1 MIHALSSALALT
13 TGATV
18 AWSTALFVLYV
29 CVALPLALHSLMHT
43 RSTQGTIAWMIC
55 LLTIPVLAVPLYLVF
70 GVRSIE
76 RRTQREMRDCGAESL
91 QPALAPHLIEGG
103 PIIRTMQKCCD
114 CGLVGGNAVDILRDG
129 NDTYPELERAIRGAK
144 RFVLVEFY
152 IIRNDKVGEKLRDV
166 LVERAQA
173 GLDVYVIYDEIG
185 SMKLARGYL
194 GALRD
199 AGVHVAPFNGKRFWL
214 SSFLRVNFR
223 NHRKLVVVDG
233 ELAYMGSLNIGLEYW
248 RSRRRKRRARS
259 EYWRDTFIGLRGPAV
274 CQTMQSFM
282 RDWYR
287 ATGEDIA
294 DKVAVQPQ
302 PAGTHPCQL
311 VPSGPND
318 GESSYWHLLVLEM
331 AAHATERLWI
341 TTPYFVPSEAVNAA
355 LLAAALR
362 GVDVRIL
369 VPQKSDNPLANL
381 ALLTFQKELISSG
394 VKMLAYTPGVLHEK
408 VTLMDRE
415 LCSIGSANLDERSL
429 RLNFELTMLMVGQEM
444 NARVGAMMEDD
455 MSRCVPLR
463 ADAWENSGWFVR
475 VAARLCRLLSP
486 VL

>member
-1 MIHALSSALALT
+1 MQPYLT
-13 TGATV
+13 TPAFSPEATV
-18 AWSTALFVLYV
+18 IWSAAVLFLYV

-43 RSTQGTIAWMIC
+43 RSTQGAIAWIIC
-55 LLTIPVLAVPLYLVF
+55 LLTIPIITVPLYLVF
-70 GVRSIE
+70 GIRNME
-76 RRTQREMRDCGAESL
+76 RHTRREMRDCGAEAL
-91 QPALAPHLIEGG
+91 QSAMEPHLEDGG
-103 PIIRTMQKCCD
+103 VISRTLRKCSGSPLC
-114 CGLVGGNAVDILRDG
+114 GGNAVELLRDG
-129 NDTYPELERAIRGAK
+129 NDTYPELERAIRAAK
-144 RFVLVEFY
+144 SFVLVEFY

-166 LVERAQA
+166 LVERAKA

-194 GALRD
+194 GTLRA

-214 SSFLRVNFR
+214 SSIMRVNFR

-233 ELAYMGSLNIGLEYW
+233 ALAYMGSLNIGLEYW
-248 RSRRRKRRARS
+248 RSRHRRSRS

-287 ATGEDIA
+287 ATGENIA
-294 DKVAVQPQ
+294 DKVQVQPM

-311 VPSGPND
+311 IPSGPND
-318 GESSYWHLLVLEM
+318 GATSYWHLLVQEM

-341 TTPYFVPSEAVNAA
+341 TTPYFVPSEAVFAA
-355 LLAAALR
+355 LRGAALR

-369 VPQKSDNPLANL
+369 VPRKSDNPLADL
-381 ALLTFQKELISSG
+381 ALLTFQKELISGG

-408 VTLMDRE
+408 VTVMDRK
-415 LCSIGSANLDERSL
+415 LCSVGSANLDERSL
-429 RLNFELTMLMVGQEM
+429 RLNFELTMLMEGEEM
-444 NARVGAMMEDD
+444 NARVASMLEVDMRQCVELGAND
-455 MSRCVPLR
+455 
-463 ADAWENSGWFVR
+463 WENARWPVR
-475 VAARLCRLLSP
+475 VASRLCRLLSP

>member
-1 MIHALSSALALT
+1 MCT
-13 TGATV
+13 
-18 AWSTALFVLYV
+18 
-29 CVALPLALHSLMHT
+29 ALPLALHSLMHT

-55 LLTIPVLAVPLYLVF
+55 LLTLPLVAVPLYLVF

-76 RRTQREMRDCGAESL
+76 RRTKHEMLDCGAESL
-91 QPALAPHLIEGG
+91 RPALEPHLMEGG
-103 PIIRTMQKCCD
+103 SINRTMQKCCGS
-114 CGLVGGNAVDILRDG
+114 GLIGGNTVELLRDG
-129 NDTYPELERAIRGAK
+129 NDTYPELERAILGAR

-166 LVERAQA
+166 LVEQAKA

-194 GALRD
+194 GTLRA

-233 ELAYMGSLNIGLEYW
+233 TLAYMGSLNIGLEYW
-248 RSRRRKRRARS
+248 RSRRHRSRS
-259 EYWRDTFIGLRGPAV
+259 EYWRDTFISLRGPAV
-274 CQTMQSFM
+274 CQTTQSFM

-287 ATGEDIA
+287 ATGENIA
-294 DKVAVQPQ
+294 ARVQVQPQ
-302 PAGTHPCQL
+302 PVGTHLCQL
-311 VPSGPND
+311 IPSGPND
-318 GESSYWHLLVLEM
+318 GAASHWHLLVQEM

-341 TTPYFVPSEAVNAA
+341 TTPYFVPTEAVYAA
-355 LLAAALR
+355 LLGAALR

-369 VPQKSDNPLANL
+369 VPRKSDNRLANL
-381 ALLTFQKELISSG
+381 ALLTFQKELISCG

-408 VTLMDRE
+408 VTVMDRK
-415 LCSIGSANLDERSL
+415 LCSVGSANLDERSL
-429 RLNFELTMLMVGQEM
+429 RLNFELTMLMEGEEM
-444 NARVGAMMEDD
+444 NASVAAMLEDD
-455 MSRCVPLR
+455 MTRCEALS
-463 ADAWENSGWFVR
+463 ADAWDNSRMPVR

>member
-1 MIHALSSALALT
+1 MIHALSTTLALT
-13 TGATV
+13 TGSTV
-18 AWSTALFVLYV
+18 AWSAAVFILYV

-55 LLTIPVLAVPLYLVF
+55 LMTVPVVAVPLYLVF

-76 RRTQREMRDCGAESL
+76 HRTKREMRDCGAESL
-91 QPALAPHLIEGG
+91 ESALAPHLLEGG
-103 PIIRTMQKCCD
+103 PINRTMQRCCD
-114 CGLVGGNAVDILRDG
+114 CGLVGGNAVELLRDG
-129 NDTYPELERAIRGAK
+129 NDTYPELERAIRKAR

-194 GALRD
+194 GTLRA

-214 SSFLRVNFR
+214 SSILRVNFR

-233 ELAYMGSLNIGLEYW
+233 QLAYMGSLNIGLEYW
-248 RSRRRKRRARS
+248 RSRRRKRRSRS
-259 EYWRDTFIGLRGPAV
+259 EYWRDTFISLRGPAV

-287 ATGEDIA
+287 ATGENIA
-294 DKVAVQPQ
+294 AGVQVQPQ

-318 GESSYWHLLVLEM
+318 GAASYWHLLVQEM

-341 TTPYFVPSEAVNAA
+341 TTPYFVPSEAVYAA

-369 VPQKSDNPLANL
+369 VPRKSDNPLANL
-381 ALLTFQKELISSG
+381 ALLTFQKELISCG

-408 VTLMDRE
+408 VTVMDRG
-415 LCSIGSANLDERSL
+415 LCSVGSANLDERSL
-429 RLNFELTMLMVGQEM
+429 RLNFELTMLMTGAEM
-444 NARVGAMMEDD
+444 NARVTTMLEDD
-455 MSRCVPLR
+455 MARCVPLT
-463 ADAWENSGWFVR
+463 ADAWENSRWAVR
-475 VAARLCRLLSP
+475 VASRLCRLLSP

>member
-1 MIHALSSALALT
+1 MQPYLT
-13 TGATV
+13 TLAFSSEATV
-18 AWSTALFVLYV
+18 IWSAAVLFLYV

-43 RSTQGTIAWMIC
+43 RSTQGAIAWIIC
-55 LLTIPVLAVPLYLVF
+55 LLTIPIITVPLYLVF
-70 GVRSIE
+70 GIRNME
-76 RRTQREMRDCGAESL
+76 RHTKREMRDCGAEAL
-91 QPALAPHLIEGG
+91 QSAMEPHLEDGG
-103 PIIRTMQKCCD
+103 VISRTLRKCCGSPL
-114 CGLVGGNAVDILRDG
+114 CGGNAVELLRDG
-129 NDTYPELERAIRGAK
+129 NDTYPELERAIRAAK
-144 RFVLVEFY
+144 SFVLVEFY

-166 LVERAQA
+166 LVERAKA

-194 GALRD
+194 GSLRA

-214 SSFLRVNFR
+214 SSIMRVNFR

-233 ELAYMGSLNIGLEYW
+233 ALAYMGSLNIGLEYW
-248 RSRRRKRRARS
+248 RSRRRRSRS

-287 ATGEDIA
+287 ATGENIA
-294 DKVAVQPQ
+294 DKVQVQPM

-311 VPSGPND
+311 IPSGPND
-318 GESSYWHLLVLEM
+318 GATSYWHLLVQEM

-341 TTPYFVPSEAVNAA
+341 TTPYFVPSEAVFAA
-355 LLAAALR
+355 LRGAALR

-369 VPQKSDNPLANL
+369 VPRKSDNPLADL
-381 ALLTFQKELISSG
+381 ALLTFQKELISGG

-408 VTLMDRE
+408 VTVMDRK
-415 LCSIGSANLDERSL
+415 LCSVGSANLDERSL
-429 RLNFELTMLMVGQEM
+429 RLNFELTMLMEGEEM
-444 NARVGAMMEDD
+444 NARVASMLEVDMHQCVELGAND
-455 MSRCVPLR
+455 
-463 ADAWENSGWFVR
+463 WENARWPVR
-475 VAARLCRLLSP
+475 VASRLCRLLSP

>member
-1 MIHALSSALALT
+1 MNHALATALADAPA
-13 TGATV
+13 ATI
-18 AWSTALFVLYV
+18 AWSAAVLILYV

-55 LLTIPVLAVPLYLVF
+55 LLAVPVAAVPLYLVF

-76 RRTQREMRDCGAESL
+76 RRTKREMRDCGAESL
-91 QPALAPHLIEGG
+91 QPALAPYLLEGG
-103 PIIRTMQKCCD
+103 PIIRTMQKCCG
-114 CGLVGGNAVDILRDG
+114 CGLVGDNAVELLRDG
-129 NDTYPELERAIRGAK
+129 NDTYPELERAIRKAR

-166 LVERAQA
+166 LVERARA

-194 GALRD
+194 GTLRA

-214 SSFLRVNFR
+214 SSILRVNFR

-233 ELAYMGSLNIGLEYW
+233 LLAYMGSLNIGLEYW
-248 RSRRRKRRARS
+248 RSRRRRHRSRS

-274 CQTMQSFM
+274 CQAMQSFM
-282 RDWYR
+282 RDWHR
-287 ATGEDIA
+287 ATGENIA
-294 DKVAVQPQ
+294 AQVQVQPQ
-302 PAGTHPCQL
+302 PAGTTPCQL
-311 VPSGPND
+311 VPSSPSD
-318 GESSYWHLLVLEM
+318 GESSNWHLMVLEL
-331 AAHATERLWI
+331 AAHAKERLWLA
-341 TTPYFVPSEAVNAA
+341 TPYLVPTDALYAA
-355 LLAAALR
+355 LQAAALR

-369 VPQKSDNPLANL
+369 VPRKSDNRMADL
-381 ALLTFQKELISSG
+381 ALLTFLQGLVSSG

-429 RLNFELTMLMVGQEM
+429 RLNFELTMLMEGREM
-444 NARVGAMMEDD
+444 NARVAAMLEDD
-455 MSRCVPLR
+455 MSRSVPLA
-463 ADAWENSGWFVR
+463 ADAWETSRWHVR

>member
-1 MIHALSSALALT
+1 MIHALSTVLALT

-18 AWSTALFVLYV
+18 TWSAALFVLYV

-55 LLTIPVLAVPLYLVF
+55 LMTVPVVAVPLYLVF

-76 RRTQREMRDCGAESL
+76 RRTKREMRDCGAESL
-91 QPALAPHLIEGG
+91 ESALAPHLLEGG
-103 PIIRTMQKCCD
+103 SIIRTMQKCCD
-114 CGLVGGNAVDILRDG
+114 CGLVGGNAVELLRDG
-129 NDTYPELERAIRGAK
+129 NDTYPELERAIRGAR

-194 GALRD
+194 GTLRA

-214 SSFLRVNFR
+214 SSILRVNFR

-233 ELAYMGSLNIGLEYW
+233 QLAYMGSLNIGLEYW

-259 EYWRDTFIGLRGPAV
+259 EYWRDTFISLRGPAV

-282 RDWYR
+282 RDWHR
-287 ATGEDIA
+287 ATGENIA
-294 DKVAVQPQ
+294 ARVQVQPQ

-318 GESSYWHLLVLEM
+318 GAASYWHLLVQEM

-341 TTPYFVPSEAVNAA
+341 TTPYFVPSDAVYAA

-369 VPQKSDNPLANL
+369 VPRKSDNPLANL
-381 ALLTFQKELISSG
+381 ALLTFQKELISCG

-408 VTLMDRE
+408 VTVMDHG
-415 LCSIGSANLDERSL
+415 LCSVGSANLDERSL
-429 RLNFELTMLMVGQEM
+429 RLNFELTMLMAGTEM
-444 NARVGAMMEDD
+444 NARVAAMLEDD
-455 MSRCVPLR
+455 MARCVPLT
-463 ADAWENSGWFVR
+463 ADAWENSRWAVR
-475 VAARLCRLLSP
+475 VASRLCRLLSP